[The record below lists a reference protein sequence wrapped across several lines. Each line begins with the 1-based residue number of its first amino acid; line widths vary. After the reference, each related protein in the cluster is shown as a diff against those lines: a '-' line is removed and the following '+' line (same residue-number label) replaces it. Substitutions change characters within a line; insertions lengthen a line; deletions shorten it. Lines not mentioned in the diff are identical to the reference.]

1 MNDKEQIIFIRR
13 RNQKRKETTHT
24 LKVCRISTMYF
35 TKNKKQR
42 TRIENKPKKKNKNRN
57 ERRQNT
63 VGQILL
69 NVMKNKKKKRENKMH
84 FFFKLVKS
92 EKTLAKPSKARKEEA
107 ADDTQDSR
115 KVQQIVKT

>member
-1 MNDKEQIIFIRR
+1 
-13 RNQKRKETTHT
+13 
-24 LKVCRISTMYF
+24 
-35 TKNKKQR
+35 
-42 TRIENKPKKKNKNRN
+42 
-57 ERRQNT
+57 
-63 VGQILL
+63 
-69 NVMKNKKKKRENKMH
+69 MKNKRNEKTKCI